1 MLPISQTRSPVF
13 LALTFSHVF
22 SRLQHYCRPAVQC
35 LMFSALLCG
44 IRQGTLAH
52 TVHFSAVE
60 VPLTPALVTPTTPAV
75 DDSGNVYAAEYLFG
89 DVKDIQAVNGIISP
103 LSTIRTLS
111 IGFN

>member
-1 MLPISQTRSPVF
+1 
-13 LALTFSHVF
+13 
-22 SRLQHYCRPAVQC
+22 
-35 LMFSALLCG
+35 MFSALLCG

-89 DVKDIQAVNGIISP
+89 DVKEIQVTGDNSKAR
-103 LSTIRTLS
+103 RTTNK
-111 IGFN
+111 IPEH